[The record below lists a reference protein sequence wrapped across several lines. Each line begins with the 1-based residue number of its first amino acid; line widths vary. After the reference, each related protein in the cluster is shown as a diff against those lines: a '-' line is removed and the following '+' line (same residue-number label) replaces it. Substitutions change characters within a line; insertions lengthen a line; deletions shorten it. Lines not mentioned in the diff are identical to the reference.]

1 MDRGSARPASS
12 RQRIDVSTDD
22 KRILEAAARTP
33 AVLDA
38 FNMQWMLVAAAVK
51 PVSAKAADI
60 GAAALGKLLGTVKYV
75 GLPHNE
81 QVDTTQFRL
90 PDRTAGPAS
99 PPLVQLPNGLSA
111 AVDGVINHARAM
123 AQRASRAMERECV
136 CRCVRGME
144 RECTRYCAQLKGMIE
159 SSLEGQLPTSSCQSE
174 EVFVGMFVGPPA
186 RAEGE

>member
-111 AVDGVINHARAM
+111 AVDGVIEHARATL
-123 AQRASRAMERECV
+123 AICLHISPVVVRRRHVSHVVWMERIGRLGVQCLECI
-136 CRCVRGME
+136 
-144 RECTRYCAQLKGMIE
+144 ECLSVSIQYF
-159 SSLEGQLPTSSCQSE
+159 GQHW
-174 EVFVGMFVGPPA
+174 FI
-186 RAEGE
+186 

>member
-81 QVDTTQFRL
+81 QVDSTHWCL
-90 PDRTAGPAS
+90 PDRTPGPVPKRRRGAEEAAEPVLQLHFAIYLHIS
-99 PPLVQLPNGLSA
+99 PVVQSWPG
-111 AVDGVINHARAM
+111 I
-123 AQRASRAMERECV
+123 
-136 CRCVRGME
+136 
-144 RECTRYCAQLKGMIE
+144 KK
-159 SSLEGQLPTSSCQSE
+159 
-174 EVFVGMFVGPPA
+174 PPC
-186 RAEGE
+186 